1 MAAAII
7 FTIVIGYLLG
17 NLNGSVLIS
26 RLLEKDDVRRHGSGN
41 AGFTNFFRNYGGIN
55 SLIVFLIDGLKASLA
70 CIIGGLLLG
79 KYGLRLEGMTL
90 GGLAVSLGHDF
101 PALLHFQGGK
111 GIVSGFAALITIDW
125 RIALFVGG
133 AFLIAYLLTYYV
145 SLGSLMG
152 AVTYGLGFI
161 VVYHDRPVV
170 MVLGVAIA
178 ALAIFM
184 HRQNIVRLVKGTE
197 SKTNFFKRGK

>member
-1 MAAAII
+1 MAAAIL
-7 FTIVIGYLLG
+7 FTVVIGYLLG

-90 GGLAVSLGHDF
+90 GALAVSLGHDF
-101 PALLHFQGGK
+101 PALLHFRGGK

-125 RIALFVGG
+125 RIALWVGG
-133 AFLIAYLLTYYV
+133 IFLIAYLLTYYV
-145 SLGSLMG
+145 SLASL
-152 AVTYGLGFI
+152 L
-161 VVYHDRPVV
+161 
-170 MVLGVAIA
+170 
-178 ALAIFM
+178 
-184 HRQNIVRLVKGTE
+184 
-197 SKTNFFKRGK
+197 

>member
-1 MAAAII
+1 MAAAIL
-7 FTIVIGYLLG
+7 FTVVIGYLLG

-90 GGLAVSLGHDF
+90 GALAVSLGHDF
-101 PALLHFQGGK
+101 PALLHFRGGK

-125 RIALFVGG
+125 RIALWVGG
-133 AFLIAYLLTYYV
+133 IFLIAYLLTYYV
-145 SLGSLMG
+145 SLASLSG

-170 MVLGVAIA
+170 MVLGVTIA

-184 HRQNIVRLVKGTE
+184 HRQNITRLIQGTE
-197 SKTNFFKRGK
+197 SKTNFFQKGK